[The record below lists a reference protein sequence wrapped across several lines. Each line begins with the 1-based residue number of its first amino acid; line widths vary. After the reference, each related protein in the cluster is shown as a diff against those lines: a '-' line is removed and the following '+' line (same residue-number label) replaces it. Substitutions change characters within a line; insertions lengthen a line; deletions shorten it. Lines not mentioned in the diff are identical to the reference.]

1 MSDASSVT
9 VRLLDKE
16 YQFACREDERMA
28 LLQSA
33 DFLNAKLQEIRQSG
47 KVIGLDRMAV
57 MAALNI
63 ANELL
68 QDRNEAGDMADD
80 VEARLA
86 HLNEEVA
93 EIVGQDGSFDF

>member
-1 MSDASSVT
+1 MSGQTSVT
-9 VRLLDKE
+9 VRILDKE
-16 YQFACREDERMA
+16 YQFACAEEERMA

-33 DFLNAKLQEIRQSG
+33 DYLNEKMQEIRTGG

-68 QDRNEAGDMADD
+68 QDRTGAENMAED
-80 VEARLA
+80 VTTRITS
-86 HLNEEVA
+86 LNA
-93 EIVGQDGSFDF
+93 QIDSIVGQDGSFDF

>member
-1 MSDASSVT
+1 MSDANSVT
-9 VRLLDKE
+9 VRILDKE
-16 YQFACREDERMA
+16 YQFACSDDERMA

-33 DFLNAKLQEIRQSG
+33 DYLNAKMLEIRGGG

-68 QDRNEAGDMADD
+68 QDRSGAETMAQD
-80 VEARLA
+80 VTERVTSLYSQIDS
-86 HLNEEVA
+86 V
-93 EIVGQDGSFDF
+93 IGQDGSFNF

>member
-1 MSDASSVT
+1 MSDVNSVT
-9 VRLLDKE
+9 VRILDKE
-16 YQFACREDERMA
+16 YQFACSDGERMA

-33 DFLNAKLQEIRQSG
+33 DFLNAKMIEIRSGG

-68 QDRNEAGDMADD
+68 QDRSGAETMAQD
-80 VEARLA
+80 VTERVTNLHAQIDS
-86 HLNEEVA
+86 V
-93 EIVGQDGSFDF
+93 IGQDGSFNF

>member
-1 MSDASSVT
+1 MSGQTSVT
-9 VRLLDKE
+9 VRILDKE
-16 YQFACREDERMA
+16 YQFACAEEERMA

-33 DFLNAKLQEIRQSG
+33 DYLNEKMQEIRTGG

-68 QDRNEAGDMADD
+68 QDRTGAENMAED
-80 VEARLA
+80 VTARITS
-86 HLNEEVA
+86 LNA
-93 EIVGQDGSFDF
+93 QIDSIVGQDGSFDF

>member
-1 MSDASSVT
+1 MSGQTSVT
-9 VRLLDKE
+9 VRILDKE
-16 YQFACREDERMA
+16 YQFACAEEERMA

-33 DFLNAKLQEIRQSG
+33 DYLNEKMQEIRTGG

-68 QDRNEAGDMADD
+68 QDRTGAENMAED
-80 VEARLA
+80 VTARITS
-86 HLNEEVA
+86 LNA
-93 EIVGQDGSFDF
+93 QIDSIVDQDGSFDF